1 MPNGNANQSV
11 GQNDEKGSGPLTR
24 TCNRKYNDFMVGE
37 GHMKLK
43 VLGIFFLLSAGL
55 SCATGP
61 GAKQAKVY
69 QNDLATMLGKEKNE
83 LIAAITGWNF
93 GLMDSWD
100 AENPGAEMVKTHDR
114 PTIGFAKKE
123 VQDIF
128 AAPGKYSVMVFQKKT
143 GTESATTG
151 QIDQFGRDVLKDT
164 EYTMDHFTII
174 RAVFR
179 DDHLLNFKVWPD
191 VTSRDVSGLKVMRR
205 GGPPQ

>member
-1 MPNGNANQSV
+1 
-11 GQNDEKGSGPLTR
+11 
-24 TCNRKYNDFMVGE
+24 
-37 GHMKLK
+37 MKLK

-100 AENPGAEMVKTHDR
+100 ADN
-114 PTIGFAKKE
+114 
-123 VQDIF
+123 
-128 AAPGKYSVMVFQKKT
+128 
-143 GTESATTG
+143 
-151 QIDQFGRDVLKDT
+151 
-164 EYTMDHFTII
+164 FTII